1 MFFDSF
7 TDVTFVISI
16 YHHKYHIKIVVFLV
30 SWFKPLCLMSH
41 VLVFLTIHGLR
52 APVGWILAS
61 GALLY
66 RVRLDQIVWFP
77 MILEL
82 DEVWG
87 ILRGTSSCIISV
99 SDVSYQAHCQV
110 VRE

>member
-1 MFFDSF
+1 MVQAVMA
-7 TDVTFVISI
+7 DVD
-16 YHHKYHIKIVVFLV
+16 
-30 SWFKPLCLMSH
+30 
-41 VLVFLTIHGLR
+41 VLVFRTIHGLG
-52 APVGWILAS
+52 APVGWISAS

-66 RVRLDQIVWFP
+66 RLRLDGIVGFP

-87 ILRGTSSCIISV
+87 TLRGTSSCIISV